1 MKEKKSLKK
10 SLMSKKK
17 KVKNEAS
24 TVNNGDVPL
33 DEALEAARLAIDK
46 FLNNDFVEARAI
58 LRPL

>member
-1 MKEKKSLKK
+1 
-10 SLMSKKK
+10 MSKKK